1 MYLTSALSLALAVLL
16 TGTSASPLF
25 ARQTNSDETSCS
37 DTSFKHFQWQASN
50 FDFHASYI
58 FSTPAHQNSW
68 GYASFDLLNPADQ
81 STAHC
86 SAASNQLNDFFY
98 GTVQYS
104 CNDTLRGGSTKFDF
118 NRPTGELRVEQ
129 SWTCRDQD
137 PQYPITFTAKGSA
150 NFTLECNQEFYQN
163 ANWTIGQ
170 IYSSR
175 TITCGNV
182 DSAVV
187 PYEISA
193 IA

>member
-1 MYLTSALSLALAVLL
+1 MHLTSVLPLAALPLL
-16 TGTSASPLF
+16 TSASPIST
-25 ARQTNSDETSCS
+25 RQTTPNGTSCS
-37 DTSFKHFQWQASN
+37 NTSFKDFQWQASN
-50 FDFHASYI
+50 FDFHASFI

-68 GYASFDLLNPADQ
+68 GYASFDLFNPADK
-81 STAHC
+81 STVQC
-86 SAASNQLNDFFY
+86 SAASNQINDFFY
-98 GTVQYS
+98 GIIQYS

-118 NRPTGELRVEQ
+118 NRPSGELRVEQ

-150 NFTLECNQEFYQN
+150 NVTLGCTEDFYQN
-163 ANWTIGQ
+163 ANWTMGD
-170 IYSSR
+170 IYSRR
-175 TITCGNV
+175 TITCGKV